1 MSDGEHAVS
10 SVAAREGVERYD
22 DAPEPETGT
31 QRPETPWPPPKPG
44 QHESALLGLATY
56 GPLLRGEQRRTGRG
70 GLNEFFAAHR
80 WSRENAGP

>member
-1 MSDGEHAVS
+1 MSTEGNVQR

-44 QHESALLGLATY
+44 QHESAFPGVSGRAL
-56 GPLLRGEQRRTGRG
+56 PGENVNTGRG
-70 GLNEFFAAHR
+70 GLEEFFVAAWWFQH
-80 WSRENAGP
+80 SADP